1 MQCCCINLLMSP
13 SFLLRKLRS
22 VELNQVLVNLCLS
35 LTGLYITFIISAL
48 DEVKRIHPLCAA
60 VGALLHYFFLST
72 FLLMAVDAV
81 LIFKKFA
88 FPMKRDF
95 PNYVATG
102 GAISWSTLL
111 QLIESPFILSLAIH
125 PPTHVC
131 SCALT

>member
-35 LTGLYITFIISAL
+35 LTGLYITFIISTFG
-48 DEVKRIHPLCAA
+48 EVKRIHPLCAA

-81 LIFKKFA
+81 LIFKKFS
-88 FPMKRDF
+88 FPMKQDF